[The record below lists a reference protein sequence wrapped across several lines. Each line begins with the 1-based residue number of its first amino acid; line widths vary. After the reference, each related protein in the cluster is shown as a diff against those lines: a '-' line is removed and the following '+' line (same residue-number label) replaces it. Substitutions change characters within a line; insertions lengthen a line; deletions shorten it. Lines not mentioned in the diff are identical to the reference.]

1 MQNIRVS
8 IISNSKE
15 LPQMTCNNFF
25 HSVELFGIIERS
37 SAQSPYMAV
46 ATTDEGIV
54 VAHMLA
60 TIRRRGSLM
69 PPYLFTQG
77 RIHGEGDYEP
87 TCTDKEKVFGMMLK
101 AITRKFRRKL
111 CLFVEF
117 SDLSQKMFGY
127 RYFRKEGYFC
137 VNW

>member
-87 TCTDKEKVFGMMLK
+87 TCIDKEKVFGMMLK
-101 AITRKFRRKL
+101 AITQTKVRL
-111 CLFVEF
+111 QGIAV
-117 SDLSQKMFGY
+117 
-127 RYFRKEGYFC
+127 
-137 VNW
+137 